1 MASKLFDLTGQV
13 CLVTGGNG
21 GIGLGMAEGM
31 AMQGADVVIWGR
43 NVEKNKAAKA
53 RLEKAGGKVATAKV
67 DVADEAAV
75 RQGIID
81 IVNEFGRLDTAI
93 ANAGMSTSQASVFDI
108 DTEQFDRVM
117 QVNVN
122 GVLYTL
128 RESARH
134 MVERAEVAGCEILH
148 NHAVIDT
155 AGARGLTSVTIAPL
169 DVNGDAVPQSE
180 RRIDCDL
187 LCVSGGFTPSVHL
200 YSQAD
205 GKLDFRED
213 IQSLVPKSAIPGLE
227 IVGAAR
233 GDFGPPA
240 APALSLSRGR
250 WKQFVDLQNDV
261 TAADVELAAR
271 DTMGAVIGEVV
282 RRTDAVIEASA

>member
-1 MASKLFDLTGQV
+1 VASKLFDLTGQV

-134 MVERAEVAGCEILH
+134 MVERAKA
-148 NHAVIDT
+148 
-155 AGARGLTSVTIAPL
+155 
-169 DVNGDAVPQSE
+169 GDA
-180 RRIDCDL
+180 
-187 LCVSGGFTPSVHL
+187 GG
-200 YSQAD
+200 A
-205 GKLDFRED
+205 
-213 IQSLVPKSAIPGLE
+213 LVGIASTAAIH
-227 IVGAAR
+227 GAAR
-233 GDFGPPA
+233 NEHYAASKGGVVTMCRAMAVEFARHKISVNSICPGWVRSGMSAKAQTNDKFNERVIGRVPMKGWGDPEDFGAIAAYLSSPA
-240 APALSLSRGR
+240 SRYHTG
-250 WKQFVDLQNDV
+250 
-261 TAADVELAAR
+261 
-271 DTMGAVIGEVV
+271 DTIVIDGAYTIF
-282 RRTDAVIEASA
+282 